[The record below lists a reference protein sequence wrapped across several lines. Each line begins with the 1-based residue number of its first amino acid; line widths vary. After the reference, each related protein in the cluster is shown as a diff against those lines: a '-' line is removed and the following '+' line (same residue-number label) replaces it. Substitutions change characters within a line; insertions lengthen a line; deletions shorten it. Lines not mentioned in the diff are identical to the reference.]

1 MNHLKV
7 RMAWH
12 FAYYDPVWLNLNER
26 FVLFSTSTFVFIRIR
41 ANTFSQA
48 YFGKQNRSDVCMRKP
63 LWMNLMQP
71 TSQIPAQATTG
82 GTQGKFHIPYL
93 VEQLAAL

>member
-1 MNHLKV
+1 
-7 RMAWH
+7 
-12 FAYYDPVWLNLNER
+12 
-26 FVLFSTSTFVFIRIR
+26 
-41 ANTFSQA
+41 
-48 YFGKQNRSDVCMRKP
+48 MRKP